1 VQCGRLPS
9 AKPNRG
15 YKTVVSAAQSRGST
29 TASQEQPGGYYGR
42 AGRRFL
48 LVVYGLVVLG
58 IVFVFSASFPRAG
71 RPVPYP
77 SDPYW
82 FLKTQLKYAGIGLV
96 AMIIISLVP
105 LRWIKQLSRPVFLI
119 GLILM
124 AAAAIWGRN
133 VGDARCW
140 IWGIQP
146 SEFTKIAYVAA
157 VATLLAH
164 GPLNRSNVYRVVL
177 PMVVATTLMVGLLVK
192 QHDQGMALLML
203 LIALALALIGGLRFR
218 YLVPLGIGALSA
230 GILYSLS
237 KPYIAARIQAWLNPE
252 EHIRGAG
259 NHILHML
266 VAIARGGPLGMGL
279 GISPDK
285 WKGLPVPHTDS
296 IYCVIAGELGLWG
309 AVGLLVVIVMV
320 AVLAFKIARCSSRR
334 LGYFLA
340 AGIGIS
346 LTLQALVNIAVA
358 TAVVPPTGL
367 TLPFISA
374 GGSSL
379 VSSLM
384 GAGLVLAV
392 ARDNEKHA
400 GRR

>member
-1 VQCGRLPS
+1 MVG
-9 AKPNRG
+9 
-15 YKTVVSAAQSRGST
+15 VAQSRDLTAAGSEQT
-29 TASQEQPGGYYGR
+29 TSWYGR
-42 AGRRFL
+42 EGRRFL

-71 RPVPYP
+71 RPVPYH

-82 FLKTQLKYAGIGLV
+82 FFKSQLKYAGIGLV
-96 AMIIISLVP
+96 AMIVVSLVP
-105 LRWIKQLSRPVFLI
+105 LKWIKWLSRPAFLI
-119 GLILM
+119 GLILT
-124 AAAAIWGRN
+124 AAAAIWGRS

-146 SEFTKIAYVAA
+146 SEFAKIAYVAA
-157 VATLLAH
+157 VATLLAQ
-164 GPLNRSNVYRVVL
+164 GAINRQNAYRVVL
-177 PMVVATTLMVGLLVK
+177 PMIVATALMLTVLMK
-192 QHDQGMALLML
+192 QHDQGMALLIVL
-203 LIALALALIGGLRFR
+203 LALALAYIGGARLR
-218 YLVPLGIGALSA
+218 YLVPVAAGVLGGAFMYCST
-230 GILYSLS
+230 
-237 KPYIAARIQAWLNPE
+237 KPYIVARVEAWLNPE
-252 EHIRGAG
+252 EYVRGAG

-266 VAIARGGPLGMGL
+266 IAIARGGPWGTGLGM
-279 GISPDK
+279 SPDK

-309 AVGLLVVIVMV
+309 ALGLIVVIVMV
-320 AVLAFKIARCSSRR
+320 TVLAFEIARRSNSR

-379 VSSLM
+379 VSSLI

-400 GRR
+400 RRR

>member
-1 VQCGRLPS
+1 M
-9 AKPNRG
+9 
-15 YKTVVSAAQSRGST
+15 VSTAQSRGST
-29 TASQEQPGGYYGR
+29 AVSQEQPGGYYGPT
-42 AGRRFL
+42 GRRFL

-58 IVFVFSASFPRAG
+58 VVFVFSSSFPRAG
-71 RPVPYP
+71 RPIPYH

-82 FLKTQLKYAGIGLV
+82 FFKMQLQHAGIGLI
-96 AMIIISLVP
+96 AMIVVSLVP
-105 LRWIKQLSRPVFLI
+105 LKWIERFSRPAFLV

-140 IWGIQP
+140 IWGMQP
-146 SEFTKIAYVAA
+146 SEFARIAYVAA
-157 VATLLAH
+157 VATLLAE
-164 GPLNRSNVYRVVL
+164 GSINRRNTYRVVL
-177 PMVVATTLMVGLLVK
+177 PMIIATVLMLVVLIK
-192 QHDQGMALLML
+192 QHDQGMALLVVL
-203 LIALALALIGGLRFR
+203 LALTFAYVGGARLR
-218 YLVPLGIGALSA
+218 YLVPVGIAVLAATFVYCST
-230 GILYSLS
+230 
-237 KPYIAARIQAWLNPE
+237 KPYIVARVEAWLNPV

-266 VAIARGGPLGMGL
+266 VAIARGGPFGLGLGM
-279 GISPDK
+279 SPDK

-296 IYCVIAGELGLWG
+296 IYCVIASELGLWG
-309 AVGLLVVIVMV
+309 AVGLLGLFVMV
-320 AVLAFKIARCSSRR
+320 AVLTFKIARQSKSR

-346 LTLQALVNIAVA
+346 LTFQALVNIAVV

-379 VSSLM
+379 VSSLI

-392 ARDNEKHA
+392 ARHNQEHT
-400 GRR
+400 GRRG

>member
-1 VQCGRLPS
+1 MVS
-9 AKPNRG
+9 
-15 YKTVVSAAQSRGST
+15 TVQSRGAT
-29 TASQEQPGGYYGR
+29 TVSQEQPGGHYGP

-58 IVFVFSASFPRAG
+58 IVFVFSSSFPRAG
-71 RPVPYP
+71 RPLPYHG
-77 SDPYW
+77 DPYW
-82 FLKTQLKYAGIGLV
+82 FLKTQLLHAGIGLV
-96 AMIIISLVP
+96 AMIAISLVP
-105 LRWIKQLSRPVFLI
+105 LKWIERLSRPAFLV

-124 AAAAIWGRN
+124 TAAAIWGRS

-140 IWGIQP
+140 IWGMQP
-146 SEFTKIAYVAA
+146 SEFARIAYVAA
-157 VATLLAH
+157 VATLLAR
-164 GPLNRSNVYRVVL
+164 GPINRKNTYRVVVPL
-177 PMVVATTLMVGLLVK
+177 IIATVLILIVLMK
-192 QHDQGMALLML
+192 QHDQGMALLVVL
-203 LIALALALIGGLRFR
+203 LALTLAYIGGARLR
-218 YLVPLGIGALSA
+218 YLVPVGVAMLAAAFVYCST
-230 GILYSLS
+230 
-237 KPYIAARIQAWLNPE
+237 KPYIVARVEAWLNPLD
-252 EHIRGAG
+252 HIRGAG

-266 VAIARGGPLGMGL
+266 LAIARGGPFGMGL
-279 GISPDK
+279 GMSPDK

-296 IYCVIAGELGLWG
+296 IYCVIASELGLWG

-320 AVLAFKIARCSSRR
+320 AVLAFKIARRSNSR

-379 VSSLM
+379 VSSM
-384 GAGLVLAV
+384 IGAGLVLAV
-392 ARDNEKHA
+392 ARHNQEHA

>member
-1 VQCGRLPS
+1 VARAVRS
-9 AKPNRG
+9 AE
-15 YKTVVSAAQSRGST
+15 A
-29 TASQEQPGGYYGR
+29 TAVATESNAGCYGPT
-42 AGRRFL
+42 GRRFL

-58 IVFVFSASFPRAG
+58 VVFVFSASFPRAG
-71 RPVPYP
+71 RPLPYHG
-77 SDPYW
+77 DPYW
-82 FLKTQLKYAGIGLV
+82 FLNSQLKYAGIGLV
-96 AMIIISLVP
+96 AMIVTSLLP
-105 LRWIKQLSRPVFLI
+105 LRWIERLSRPAFLV

-124 AAAAIWGRN
+124 TAAAIWGRS

-140 IWGIQP
+140 IWGMQP
-146 SEFTKIAYVAA
+146 SEFARIAYVAA
-157 VATLLAH
+157 VATLLAR
-164 GPLNRSNVYRVVL
+164 GPVNRKNTYRVVL
-177 PMVVATTLMVGLLVK
+177 PLIVATALMLIVLMK
-192 QHDQGMALLML
+192 QHDQGMALLVVL
-203 LIALALALIGGLRFR
+203 LALTLSYLGGARLR
-218 YLVPLGIGALSA
+218 YLAPTTLVVLGAAFVYCST
-230 GILYSLS
+230 
-237 KPYIAARIQAWLNPE
+237 KPYIVARVVAWLDPQD
-252 EHIRGAG
+252 HIRGAG

-279 GISPDK
+279 GMSPDK

-309 AVGLLVVIVMV
+309 AVGLLLLVVVI
-320 AVLAFKIARCSSRR
+320 AILAFKIARRSSTR

-379 VSSLM
+379 VSSLI

-392 ARDNEKHA
+392 ARHNEKHA